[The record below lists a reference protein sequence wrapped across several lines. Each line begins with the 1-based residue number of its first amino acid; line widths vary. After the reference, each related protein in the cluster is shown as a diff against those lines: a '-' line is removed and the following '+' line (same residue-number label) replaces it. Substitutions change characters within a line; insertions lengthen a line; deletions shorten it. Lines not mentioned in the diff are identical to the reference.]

1 MKVLVMSYM
10 VIYLLVTLGAAL
22 FSYLKTKNEYI
33 ALDFNYP
40 IHDIADKH
48 SQSYHDFYILG
59 LYFSLLYGTKR
70 LLCSFPLEGLS
81 YIFNFNFALS
91 LSIEQFI
98 LSVQIFEKALR
109 KPLHCVI
116 IKKIHLR

>member
-1 MKVLVMSYM
+1 MNTLRLVLTVLSM
-10 VIYLLVTLGAAL
+10 LLLAVTLY
-22 FSYLKTKNEYI
+22 FY
-33 ALDFNYP
+33 
-40 IHDIADKH
+40 
-48 SQSYHDFYILG
+48 SQSYHDLQMVGFALGFTFISTLFSIMERKKVVILQQ
-59 LYFSLLYGTKR
+59 
-70 LLCSFPLEGLS
+70 LCSFPLEGLS